1 MLELESLVEEVLA
14 GEDLRILDRLTDRE
28 KEVAWQILLALR
40 DSGDYRTIADFWTLD
55 YETKPPTP
63 EVFLTDPRYLS
74 MVGRD
79 LYPKW
84 KETFIEIMDP
94 SSGIHE
100 LILRGCIGSG
110 KSFFGS
116 VIMTY
121 IITWLMHLRSPVETL
136 LGTKSEASSIFLALL
151 STDKDQLEK
160 NMWTNTI
167 RMLRLCPFVQTKA
180 HIRVESNYQDL
191 TLRLPK
197 NIILSGGSLV
207 AHVLGQNLF
216 AAFMDEANFRRSAQP
231 QEEAYE
237 FYYKIRRRVEN
248 RFLRSTGLGFVGLIS
263 SEAGEGVFLNRHC
276 EEIRTRILKGKP
288 NDAHVCQFAEWEIK
302 PLELSGERFTID
314 IGDNLRS
321 PKILEDKEE
330 SREGAKVIS
339 VPIEYRNDAE
349 KELISF
355 LADIAGTVPGRAN
368 KYFYNV
374 EAVLRN
380 FRLPNPVLIE
390 IAELALD
397 TEFEGSDYLNEGQLI
412 VKVQGRFRP
421 RIHPVSPRYI
431 HIDLAKNEDIA
442 GFAMVHV
449 GDIAKGGSPII
460 HVDFVIGFQ
469 ASARKPIDYD
479 KILRLIYWL
488 RDSGFGI
495 GGISYDAYQSQHS
508 MNVLDKEGFPVVL
521 RSVDRMKD
529 LSRGEIT
536 QDARKHR
543 VQPEYFAFRSMLAED
558 RIHLPSCVSLRREM
572 IDLIDVENCPSHEK
586 GKSKDLID
594 SVVGAVANLV
604 ESEDSVMLG
613 EPEDRFPV
621 WGSMHAGGGDSRPKM
636 PVEEKQLVEPDY
648 AKLDNVFMDP

>member
-14 GEDLRILDRLTDRE
+14 GEDLKILDRLTERE
-28 KEVAWQILLALR
+28 KEVAWAILLSLR
-40 DSGDYRTIADFWTLD
+40 ESGDYRGIADFWQLD
-55 YETKPPTP
+55 YEAKPPTP
-63 EVFLTDPRYLS
+63 EQFLDDPNYLS

-84 KETFIEIMDP
+84 RQTFLTIMDP
-94 SSGIHE
+94 ASGIHE

-116 VIMTY
+116 VVMTY

-136 LGTKSEASSIFLALL
+136 LGTKSEAASIFLALL
-151 STDKDQLEK
+151 STDMDQLEK

-167 RMLRLCPFVQTKA
+167 RMLRLCPFVQTRA
-180 HIRVESNYQDL
+180 HIKVESNYQDL

-248 RFLRSTGLGFVGLIS
+248 RFLRATGLGFVGLRS

-276 EEIRTRILKGKP
+276 EEIRTRIQKGKP

-302 PLELSGERFTID
+302 PLELSGETFRID

-321 PKILEDKEE
+321 PKVLEETEE
-330 SREGAKVIS
+330 VREGAKVID
-339 VPIEYRNDAE
+339 VPVEYRNDAE

-368 KYFYNV
+368 KFFYNV

-380 FRLPNPVLIE
+380 FRLPNPVLSE
-390 IAELALD
+390 IAELGLD
-397 TEFEGSDYLNEGQLI
+397 TEYEGSDYLYDTNLCL
-412 VKVQGRFRP
+412 KVQGRYRP
-421 RIHPVSPRYI
+421 RLHPTAPRYI
-431 HIDLAKNEDIA
+431 HVDLAKNEDIA

-449 GDIAKGGSPII
+449 GDIAKGGSPVIYT
-460 HVDFVIGFQ
+460 DFVIGFQ

-488 RDSGFGI
+488 RDMGFGI
-495 GGISYDAYQSQHS
+495 AWISYDAYQSQHS
-508 MNVLDKEGFPVVL
+508 MNTLDQAGFKVSL

-529 LSRGEIT
+529 LGRGEIT
-536 QDARKHR
+536 IDERKHR
-543 VQPEYFAFRSMLAED
+543 VQPEYFSFRSVLAED
-558 RIHLPSCVSLRREM
+558 RIWLPQCVTLRYEM
-572 IDLIDVENCPSHEK
+572 VNLIDIEGCPAHEK
-586 GKSKDLID
+586 NKSKDLID
-594 SVVGAVANLV
+594 SLVGATANLI
-604 ESEDSVMLG
+604 ESEDPISLG
-613 EPEDRFPV
+613 DEEDRFPV
-621 WGSMHAGGGDSRPKM
+621 WGSMHAGGPSDKPK
-636 PVEEKQLVEPDY
+636 PPIEEKQLIDPDY
-648 AKLDNVFMDP
+648 AKWDNVFMDP

>member
-1 MLELESLVEEVLA
+1 MLALESLVEEVLE
-14 GEDLRILDRLTDRE
+14 GEDLKILDRLSERE
-28 KEVAWQILLALR
+28 KEVAWGILLSLR
-40 DSGDYRTIADFWTLD
+40 ESGDYNSIGDFWQLD
-55 YETKPPTP
+55 YENKPPTP
-63 EVFLTDPRYLS
+63 EQFLTDPNYLKA
-74 MVGRD
+74 VGRD

-84 KETFIEIMDP
+84 RETFIEIMDP
-94 SSGIHE
+94 ASGIHE

-110 KSFFGS
+110 KTFFGA
-116 VIMTY
+116 VVMTY

-136 LGTKSEASSIFLALL
+136 LGTESEASSIFLALL
-151 STDKDQLEK
+151 STDIDQLQK
-160 NMWTNTI
+160 NMWDNTI
-167 RMLRLCPFVQTKA
+167 RMLRLCPFVQTRA
-180 HIRVESNYQDL
+180 HIRSESNYQDL
-191 TLRLPK
+191 NLRLPK
-197 NIILSGGSLV
+197 NIVLSGGSFV
-207 AHVLGQNLF
+207 GHILGQNLF
-216 AAFMDEANFRRSAQP
+216 AAFLDEANFRRSASP

-248 RFLRSTGLGFVGLIS
+248 RFLRSTGLGFVGIIS

-276 EEIRTRILKGKP
+276 EEIRARALKGRP
-288 NDAHVCQFAEWEIK
+288 TDAHICQFAEWEIK
-302 PLELSGERFTID
+302 PLELTGETFRID

-321 PKILEDKEE
+321 PKVLEEREDP
-330 SREGAKVIS
+330 REGAKVIE

-355 LADIAGTVPGRAN
+355 LCDIAGTVPGRAN

-380 FRLPNPVLIE
+380 FRLYNPVLSE

-397 TEFEGSDYLNEGQLI
+397 TEFEGSDYLDEGRLV

-421 RIHPVSPRYI
+421 RLHPASPRYI

-449 GDIAKGGSPII
+449 GDIAKGGSPVV
-460 HVDFVIGFQ
+460 HVDFVIGFR

-495 GGISYDAYQSQHS
+495 AGISYDAYQSQHS
-508 MNVLDKEGFPVVL
+508 MNVLDKEGFQVIL

-543 VQPEYFAFRSMLAED
+543 VQPEYFAFRSILAED
-558 RIHLPSCVSLRREM
+558 RVHLPNCVALRREM
-572 IDLIDVENCPSHEK
+572 IDLIDIENCPSHEK

-594 SVVGAVANLV
+594 AVVGAVANLV
-604 ESEDSVMLG
+604 ESEEPIYLG
-613 EPEDRFPV
+613 DEEERFPV
-621 WGSMHAGGGDSRPKM
+621 WGSMHAGGASDRPK
-636 PVEEKQLVEPDY
+636 PPIEEKQLVEPDY
-648 AKLDNVFMDP
+648 ARLDNVFMDP